1 GHEGMMQKQPL
12 TVEHLVRVKKER
24 LLLELLTDE
33 RGLSRAIHGPDI
45 SSPGLVLTGFT
56 DRFPSERIQVLGETE
71 IAFLHHLSPEE
82 RRQALEIF
90 FSFNIP
96 AVFVT
101 KGQEPPAPLLDIAI
115 ERGTPVIQSQL
126 RTADFYYRIKPFLDE
141 YF

>member
-1 GHEGMMQKQPL
+1 MQKQPL

-33 RGLSRAIHGPDI
+33 RGLSRVIRGPDV

-56 DRFPSERIQVLGETE
+56 ERFPSERIQVLGETE
-71 IAFLHHLSPEE
+71 VAFLNHLSAEE
-82 RRQALEIF
+82 RRQALEVF

-101 KGQEPPAPLLDIAI
+101 KGQEPPAPLLVFAFT
-115 ERGTPVIQSQL
+115 RSSCSRATSL
-126 RTADFYYRIKPFLDE
+126 RHVSASTCPYLTRMS
-141 YF
+141 